1 MQANRRRGLGIKE
14 AIQAVYRCN
23 RKQLASDVRA
33 TTCKPLDGDSV
44 AQLVGV

>member
-1 MQANRRRGLGIKE
+1 MQANRQGSLYIKE
-14 AIQAVYRCN
+14 ARQSVSRCN

-33 TTCKPLDGDSV
+33 TTCKPVDCDSV